1 MYPHVG
7 FLRVLHQKMRAS
19 GLVQGALSF
28 WKIPKVVHPRSRAA
42 RMTDRAA
49 ARTVLETLLRCH
61 RFRAGRAQQSIV
73 ASQRDQ

>member
-19 GLVQGALSF
+19 GLVQGALSL
-28 WKIPKVVHPRSRAA
+28 WKIPKVVHPRSRA
-42 RMTDRAA
+42 DRAA

-61 RFRAGRAQQSIV
+61 RFRAERAQQSIV